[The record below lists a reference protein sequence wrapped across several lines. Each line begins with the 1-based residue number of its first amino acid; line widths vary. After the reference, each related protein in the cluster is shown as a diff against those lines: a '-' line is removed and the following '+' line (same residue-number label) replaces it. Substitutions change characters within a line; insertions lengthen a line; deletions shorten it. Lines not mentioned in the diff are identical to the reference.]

1 MSLHALWQ
9 AFAARAAGAA
19 EGKAGGGAFTSSIV
33 NYYQT
38 DAISRA
44 SSAMA
49 KCTITHADRIASR
62 V

>member
-1 MSLHALWQ
+1 MQAL
-9 AFAARAAGAA
+9 AARAAAGV
-19 EGKAGGGAFTSSIV
+19 EGGGAFTSSIV

-49 KCTITHADRIASR
+49 KCTITHADRIAR
-62 V
+62 RL